1 MNGWL
6 ALLLAIVCEVIGST
20 GLKASEGFTKPLP
33 SAIVLLGYTAAFFFV
48 SLALKTL
55 PLNMVYA
62 IWAGVGTALISLV
75 GVVVL
80 GERLNWPMGI
90 GIALIV
96 VGVALLHLYGA
107 QH

>member
-1 MNGWL
+1 MNGGL

-33 SAIVLLGYTAAFFFV
+33 SAVVLLGYAAAFFFV

-55 PLNMVYA
+55 PLNTVYA
-62 IWAGVGTALISLV
+62 IWAGAGTALISLV